1 MQRSR
6 LFGFSFNNICASGS
20 AVEHLLAKEGVAG
33 SIPVSRFLRQ
43 KRQPFKGCLFSALRT
58 TRDLVPV
65 VRSPLRSGRRKTE
78 VRWTSCAPSRAPY
91 FMIVLLASLRSACG
105 GVWGEG
111 DARAYAGLACGGVWG
126 EGDARAYAGL
136 ACGGV
141 VVGEDA
147 RAYAGLACGG
157 VVVGGGRPSLRRAGL
172 WWSCG
177 GGGRRCL
184 RTAGLCL

>member
-78 VRWTSCAPSRAPY
+78 VHWTSCAPSRAPY

-105 GVWGEG
+105 GG

-126 EGDARAYAGL
+126 EGDADAYARL
-136 ACGGV
+136 ACGWSGR
-141 VVGEDA
+141 GEWLA
-147 RAYAGLACGG
+147 FWVFLKKSYFFIFYA
-157 VVVGGGRPSLRRAGL
+157 
-172 WWSCG
+172 
-177 GGGRRCL
+177 
-184 RTAGLCL
+184 

>member
-78 VRWTSCAPSRAPY
+78 VHWTSCAPSRAPY

-111 DARAYAGLACGGVWG
+111 DARAYAGLACGGVVVG
-126 EGDARAYAGL
+126 GDARAYAGL
-136 ACGGV
+136 DCGGV
-141 VVGEDA
+141 VGVGVTPELTP
-147 RAYAGLACGG
+147 GWIVVEWG
-157 VVVGGGRPSLRRAGL
+157 VRVTPMLTHGWLVVGVAGGSGL
-172 WWSCG
+172 LFG
-177 GGGRRCL
+177 FF
-184 RTAGLCL
+184 

>member
-78 VRWTSCAPSRAPY
+78 VHWTSCAPSRAPY
-91 FMIVLLASLRSACG
+91 FMIVLLASLRSAWG
-105 GVWGEG
+105 G
-111 DARAYAGLACGGVWG
+111 
-126 EGDARAYAGL
+126 GDARAYAGL

-141 VVGEDA
+141 VVGGDA
-147 RAYAGLACGG
+147 RAYAGLDCGG
-157 VVVGGGRPSLRRAGL
+157 VVVVGVTPELTPGWIVVECGVRVTPMLTHGWLVVGVAGGSGL
-172 WWSCG
+172 LFG
-177 GGGRRCL
+177 FF
-184 RTAGLCL
+184 

>member
-78 VRWTSCAPSRAPY
+78 VHWTSCAPSRAPY

-105 GVWGEG
+105 GG
-111 DARAYAGLACGGVWG
+111 DARAYAGL
-126 EGDARAYAGL
+126 D
-136 ACGGV
+136 CGGV
-141 VVGEDA
+141 VVGVTPELTP
-147 RAYAGLACGG
+147 GWLVVECGVRVTPMLTHG
-157 VVVGGGRPSLRRAGL
+157 WLVVGVAGGSGL
-172 WWSCG
+172 LFG
-177 GGGRRCL
+177 FF
-184 RTAGLCL
+184 